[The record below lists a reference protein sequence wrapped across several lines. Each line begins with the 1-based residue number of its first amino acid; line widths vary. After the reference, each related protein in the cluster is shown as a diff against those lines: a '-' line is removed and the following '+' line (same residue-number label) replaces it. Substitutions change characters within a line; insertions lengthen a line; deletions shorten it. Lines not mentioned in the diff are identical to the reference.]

1 VVALTKHK
9 LVSVETVRLNS
20 GRTADIRPIDRY
32 DGRALAAAYE
42 QLSADTKYKR
52 FMAAKPHLSR
62 RDIDYLTN
70 IDGERHV
77 ALVATSPGKP
87 DEIIGVARFVRLP
100 EDPDTAEFA
109 IVIGDPYQGDGL
121 GSALMSRLADAA
133 TAHGVKRLRG
143 TMLADNIAAHKLTH
157 RLAGE
162 LAHERNFGTVD
173 ELQVELSPARTPA

>member
-1 VVALTKHK
+1 M
-9 LVSVETVRLNS
+9 ETVRLDS
-20 GRTADIRPIDRY
+20 GRTADIRPIERY
-32 DGRALAAAYE
+32 DAHALAVAHDR
-42 QLSADTKYKR
+42 LSEDTKYKR

-62 RDIDYLTN
+62 KDIDYLTD

-121 GSALMSRLADAA
+121 GSALMRRLADAA

-143 TMLADNIAAHKLTH
+143 TMLADNIGAHKLTR
-157 RLAGE
+157 RLGGE

-173 ELQVELSPARTPA
+173 ELEVELSPARAPA